1 MKETPISKSQ
11 ERAIRLLG
19 LANAAGYAQAAEI
32 LEAQGFRRDGLP
44 MNETWRSAAKLSDQE
59 LVVKLN
65 NDRTSSEIEETV
77 IDGQGGWQ

>member
-19 LANAAGYAQAAEI
+19 LTNAAGYAQAAEV
-32 LEAQGFRRDGLP
+32 LEVQGFRRDGLP
-44 MNETWRSAAKLSDQE
+44 INETWRSAAKLSDSE
-59 LVVKLN
+59 LVAKLH
-65 NDRTSSEIEETV
+65 DSRSADETEDNV